1 MALAEDRIVQILV
14 ADDNEVNQHVIK
26 GMLESEGFLVNTVC
40 NGKDAIGAL
49 ESTMYDLVIMDCLM
63 PVLDGF
69 TATKTIRDSD
79 TGKFDPDTP
88 ILGITSLSSREDRL
102 KCLESGMNDCI
113 SKPVEVGEVLSRIT
127 FLLNDTLGPAPAQV
141 EKQGERALETDRD
154 ETGPGTPNTGIS
166 DIMQSLSHILLR
178 DAQAWRKELKAF
190 VAAGSVSD
198 LGALAHKIRGTADV
212 IGNSALS
219 SLCSRLEAAAKTG
232 NMDQVSDYPESI
244 ITELT
249 GLIEEVQA

>member
-1 MALAEDRIVQILV
+1 
-14 ADDNEVNQHVIK
+14 
-26 GMLESEGFLVNTVC
+26 
-40 NGKDAIGAL
+40 
-49 ESTMYDLVIMDCLM
+49 
-63 PVLDGF
+63 
-69 TATKTIRDSD
+69 
-79 TGKFDPDTP
+79 
-88 ILGITSLSSREDRL
+88 
-102 KCLESGMNDCI
+102 MNDCI
-113 SKPVEVGEVLSRIT
+113 SKPVDVGELLNRLT
-127 FLLNDTLGPAPAQV
+127 LLLNDSTIPELARI

-178 DAQAWRKELKAF
+178 DAQAWRLELKAF

-212 IGNSALS
+212 IGKSTLS

-232 NMDQVSDYPESI
+232 NMDQVSELPESI
-244 ITELT
+244 IKELT